1 MQTQQLSTLMRLSWK
16 IQHMKKTSRAKS
28 LASAWVIYQQ
38 ADIMVYYLV
47 KKHTPEQRA
56 PAATDR
62 NLKLIFKS

>member
-16 IQHMKKTSRAKS
+16 IQHMKKTSRSKS

-56 PAATDR
+56 AETKEK
-62 NLKLIFKS
+62 NLALIF

>member
-16 IQHMKKTSRAKS
+16 IQHSKKTSRSKS

-47 KKHTPEQRA
+47 KKHTPDLRTTE
-56 PAATDR
+56 TIDK
-62 NLKLIFKS
+62 NLKLIF